1 MKKIT
6 FVIFLFGLFA
16 FPNICMAAL
25 PVQSIAHV
33 ESSLKCGWEKVPQ
46 DAASK
51 IQMHL
56 KQEMC
61 RFEQQTDYSL
71 SSSILDGG
79 LSLNVNKYDTRFKR
93 GNSWFSLSLH
103 SVGRGGVMLNSA
115 EPTLNPDGSK
125 LSLIRK
131 GMTEWYVNR
140 GASLEHGM
148 VLNEKPKGAGLL
160 NVAFITSGNLTPIQD
175 GQDIVFIGE
184 DSMRYAGIKAWDV
197 AGKDLSCSMS
207 VADGKLIWAVDDSD
221 AAYPVT
227 VDPTVTYVK
236 KVTAISAGAGEPQ
249 EDAFFGHEVAISGNI
264 IAISAYG
271 KTVGTTVSAG
281 AVYLFSK
288 NQGGDNNW
296 GFIKKTT
303 AADAGGDRELQYC
316 MKFGEGIALS
326 GDTLVVACP
335 SKDIGNPWCGAVYVF
350 SKDQGHAD
358 EWGFSQKITNSV
370 SANSRFGNSVAMCG
384 DVLVIGRMTQWVG
397 GVQQAGIAYI
407 YTPNPGV
414 PNTWQLLKSI
424 TAQTEA
430 GTPDYR
436 RGASFSKSLAV
447 SENTII
453 VGASNAEYGL
463 SVAGAVYIY
472 SKDAGSP
479 NNWGIVK
486 KIVARKDNGDVDVQS
501 RVMYGL
507 SIDISGDLA
516 IVGAP
521 GYHIGAKSSAGTAYI
536 YSKDKDGADE
546 WGIVKK
552 LVAQKDSGD
561 EYSFK
566 DAEFGKK
573 VSISGDLAIVAS
585 NFGAYLY
592 SKSQSDVSTWGIVK
606 AIGDKEIEPLAGL
619 GEGVAI
625 CGDDYVIG
633 SSGKTEVNLAN
644 AGAAYILTTPNVT
657 KPSGCADKT
666 VIATEVQ
673 PAGTSVLMNSVAKR
687 VKTTKEVKD
696 EHQTP
701 DMDSILGANVYEFT
715 ATVTANKIA
724 YFGFNSSSL
733 GERAAGE
740 VNLFKLFPDKPSKS
754 FTYSSGKNP
763 ESEGYFWITDEG
775 NSGQYIDPKTILVG
789 ARTYTVNYAVKDN
802 GEYDLNRVL
811 GVITDPVVPGT
822 VGGASSGGSSSGCV
836 MNPKAD
842 LSMEL
847 LGLLIVALGGIC
859 LRMRRKIRFKNY

>member
-1 MKKIT
+1 MKKTT
-6 FVIFLFGLFA
+6 FVIFLLGLFV

-25 PVQSIAHV
+25 PFQSIAPV
-33 ESSLKCGWEKVPQ
+33 ESSLKSGWEKVPQ

-51 IQMHL
+51 IQIHL

-61 RFEQQTDYSL
+61 RFEQQTDDSL
-71 SSSILDGG
+71 SSSIIDGG
-79 LSLNVNKYDTRFKR
+79 LSLNVSTYDTRFKS

-103 SVGRGGVMLNSA
+103 SVGRAGVMLNSA
-115 EPTLNPDGSK
+115 EPTLNPDGTK

-131 GMTEWYVNR
+131 GMTEWYVNH

-148 VLNEKPKGAGLL
+148 VLNDKPKGLGLL
-160 NVAFITSGNLTPIQD
+160 NIAFITSGNLTPKQD
-175 GQDIVFIGE
+175 GHDIVFIGE

-197 AGKDLSCSMS
+197 AGKDLICSMS

-227 VDPTVTYVK
+227 IDPTVTYVK

-249 EDAFFGHEVAISGNI
+249 EDAFFGHEVDISGNI

-271 KTVGTTVSAG
+271 KTVGTTIEAG

-296 GFIKKTT
+296 GFIKKIT
-303 AADAGGDRELQYC
+303 AADAGGDIELQSG
-316 MKFGEGIALS
+316 MKFGERIALS

-335 SKDIGNPWCGAVYVF
+335 VKNIGTNYESGAVYVF

-358 EWGFSQKITNSV
+358 EWGFSQRITNG
-370 SANSRFGNSVAMCG
+370 AIFNGHFGNSVAVCG
-384 DVLVIGRMTQWVG
+384 DVLVIGRKSQTVG
-397 GVQQAGIAYI
+397 GQVYAGIAYI
-407 YTPNPGV
+407 YIPNPGV
-414 PNTWQLLKSI
+414 PNTWQLLKFI

-447 SENTII
+447 SENAII
-453 VGASNAEYGL
+453 VSADNAEYGL

-486 KIVARKDNGDVDVQS
+486 KIIARKDNGDVDVQS
-501 RVMYGL
+501 WSSYGESL
-507 SIDISGDLA
+507 DISGDLA
-516 IVGAP
+516 IVGSP
-521 GYHIGAKSSAGTAYI
+521 DYQIGAKRLAGVAYI

-552 LVAQKDSGD
+552 LVAQKDNGD
-561 EYSFK
+561 EYIFK

-573 VSISGDLAIVAS
+573 VSISGDLAIVSS

-592 SKSQSDVSTWGIVK
+592 SKSQADVGVWGIVK
-606 AIGDKEIEPLAGL
+606 KIGESETEPSSALYSN
-619 GEGVAI
+619 VAI

-633 SSGKTEVNLAN
+633 SSGKTELTLAN
-644 AGAAYILTTPNVT
+644 AGAAYIFKTPNVM

-666 VIATEVQ
+666 VTPTEVQ
-673 PAGTSVLMNSVAKR
+673 PTGTSVLMNSVAKR
-687 VKTTKEVKD
+687 VKTTKEIKD

-701 DMDSILGANVYEFT
+701 AMGSMLGANVYEFT

-724 YFGFNSSSL
+724 YFCFNSSSL

-740 VNLFKLFPDKPSKS
+740 VSLFKLFPDKPSKS

-763 ESEGYFWITDEG
+763 DSEGYFWITDEG

-802 GEYDLNRVL
+802 GEYDLNSAL
-811 GVITDPVVPGT
+811 GIITDPVVPGT
-822 VGGASSGGSSSGCV
+822 VGGASSSSSGSSGSSSGCV
-836 MNPKAD
+836 LNPQAGF
-842 LSMEL
+842 SMEL
-847 LGLLIVALGGIC
+847 VGLFIVALIGLC
-859 LRMRRKIRFKNY
+859 LRRKTA